1 MTQGP
6 PASSTDS
13 SDEFNEITNSESKL
27 KFSLSDSDE
36 PGEEEEFKVDDLELG
51 VRQRQYNVSAASSFK
66 TIALNNVNGNT

>member
-6 PASSTDS
+6 LAWSTDS

-36 PGEEEEFKVDDLELG
+36 PGEEEYKVEDLELG
-51 VRQRQYNVSAASSFK
+51 IRHGPYTVSAASSFK
-66 TIALNNVNGNT
+66 TTT